1 MVDYHFFTRLGQ
13 STYMTFEELHADV
26 REFCEKREWEQY
38 HTPKEL
44 AIGMVTESSE
54 LLEQFRFKNQTE
66 QSELLAAP
74 SDREAIEDEV
84 ADVLFF
90 VLRFADLY
98 DVDLDAALTRKLE
111 KNKARYPANEYK
123 GRNEKYD
130 E

>member
-1 MVDYHFFTRLGQ
+1 
-13 STYMTFEELHADV
+13 MTFEELHADV

-66 QSELLAAP
+66 QSELLAEP